1 MIINSIIFFNY
12 HLTYILS
19 AEDYCLDD
27 GRTHT
32 AKEIHSYLGRV
43 LYGRRNKMDPLWN
56 TLVIAGVENGNSFL
70 GQVDLLGTQFEDDTL
85 ATGFG
90 SHIARPLLRNAY
102 NENLT
107 EEEARKIVLDCMRV
121 LFYRDARTINK
132 IQIAV
137 INEQGASI
145 SDPFSFET
153 DWSIGLKAGEN
164 TPN

>member
-56 TLVIAGVENGNSFL
+56 TLVIAGVENGNSF
-70 GQVDLLGTQFEDDTL
+70 VT
-85 ATGFG
+85 
-90 SHIARPLLRNAY
+90 
-102 NENLT
+102 
-107 EEEARKIVLDCMRV
+107 
-121 LFYRDARTINK
+121 
-132 IQIAV
+132 
-137 INEQGASI
+137 
-145 SDPFSFET
+145 FSF
-153 DWSIGLKAGEN
+153 IF
-164 TPN
+164 